1 MTGASSLP
9 LQTWGGEFPVQYS
22 SNLAIIFMV
31 IFSLVMI
38 GIGILAGRYQS
49 SEEDYYVAGRSAGIL
64 VIALSIFASIQS
76 GWGIVGFPGSAYRTG
91 FEFIFIMGTSVIVG
105 FVVAFWLLARKMRLL
120 GEVRNAITA
129 PDAMYYRF
137 EDERVRLLGA
147 TAVFLGSMGYLASQ
161 YAALGIIGALVL
173 PVGFYQALII
183 GLIVLG
189 FYTVIGGI
197 LAAIWSDAIQG
208 AMMIV
213 GAFLTVYYV
222 FTNFEG
228 GFSGMV
234 STLETQSPQIFEFT
248 MLGGNG
254 LASIGFLISAIIIG
268 LTLAGQP
275 HAITKFY
282 MTKRVSILK
291 WGALI
296 SGLGYLLTSLYWW
309 VGPLMRAAVARGQF
323 GGELPAPDVALP
335 MALIEFAPPVVTA
348 FVLTSIVA
356 AIMSTSNAFLN
367 VGAAAIVHDFLMK
380 HRDVDLSDHQ
390 QVLWSRVATGG
401 LLVGAGVVAATFPG
415 LIFVL
420 GAAGWAIFASVIF
433 PGVALAY
440 NWGGATTEGV
450 LWGGGVGLGTTVA
463 FAYGAQYFGLSL
475 PVGLLGGQV
484 ATVLGIVVFVG
495 VSMVTDTNS
504 YDDMADDIQ
513 TVLAV
518 PRISGEPGEGGG
530 ARTVQ
535 ADGGSQ
541 RSNQDS

>member
-1 MTGASSLP
+1 MTSTLP
-9 LQTWGGEFPVQYS
+9 LQAWGGELPVQYS
-22 SNLAIIFMV
+22 SDLAVVFMV
-31 IFSLVMI
+31 VFSLLMI
-38 GIGILAGRYQS
+38 GIGVLAGRSQS
-49 SEEDYYVAGRSAGIL
+49 SEEDYFVAGRSAGIL
-64 VIALSIFASIQS
+64 VIALSVFASIQS
-76 GWGIVGFPGSAYRTG
+76 GWGIVGFPGSAYTNG

-105 FVVAFWLLARKMRLL
+105 FVVAYWLLARKMRLL
-120 GEVRNAITA
+120 GEMRNAITA

-147 TAVFLGSMGYLASQ
+147 AAVFLGSMGYLASQ

-173 PVGFYQALII
+173 PVGFYEALIV

-208 AMMIV
+208 TMMII
-213 GAFLTVYYV
+213 GSFLTVYYV
-222 FTNFEG
+222 FTNYEG
-228 GFSGMV
+228 GLGGMI
-234 STLETQSPQIFEFT
+234 STLQTNSPEMFQFT
-248 MLGGNG
+248 LLGGDG
-254 LASIGFLISAIIIG
+254 VASLGFLLSAIVIG

-309 VGPLMRAAVARGQF
+309 VGPLMRAAVSRGQF
-323 GGELPAPDVALP
+323 GGELPASDVVLP
-335 MALIEFAPPVVTA
+335 MALIEYAPPVVTA

-367 VGAAAIVHDFLMK
+367 IGASAVVHDFLIKYME
-380 HRDVDLSDHQ
+380 VDLSSSQ
-390 QVLWSRVATGG
+390 QVLWSRVITGG

-433 PGVALAY
+433 PGVALSY
-440 NWGGATTEGV
+440 NWGGATTEGI
-450 LWGGGVGLGTTVA
+450 LAGGSVGLGLTIA
-463 FAYGAQYFGLSL
+463 FAYGANYVGLSL
-475 PVGLLGGQV
+475 PLGLLGGQV
-484 ATVLGIVVFVG
+484 ATVLGILVFVG
-495 VSMVTDTNS
+495 VSLVTGTNA
-504 YDDMADDIQ
+504 YGDMAQDVRRVVDVSRVSGQ
-513 TVLAV
+513 T
-518 PRISGEPGEGGG
+518 SGGG
-530 ARTVQ
+530 GPAVQ
-535 ADGGSQ
+535 ADGGTP
-541 RSNQDS
+541 QDDQES

>member
-1 MTGASSLP
+1 MTVAIVP
-9 LQTWGGEFPVQYS
+9 LQTWGGELPVQYS
-22 SNLAIIFMV
+22 SNLAIVFMV

-64 VIALSIFASIQS
+64 VIALSVFASIQS
-76 GWGIVGFPGSAYRTG
+76 GWGIVGFPGSAYQTG
-91 FEFIFIMGTSVIVG
+91 FEFIFIMGTSVILG
-105 FVVAFWLLARKMRLL
+105 FVVAYWLLARKMRLL

-147 TAVFLGSMGYLASQ
+147 AAVFLGSMGYLASQ

-173 PVGFYQALII
+173 PVGFYEALIV

-208 AMMIV
+208 GMMII
-213 GAFLTVYYV
+213 GAFLTVFYV

-228 GFSGMV
+228 GFDGMV
-234 STLETQSPQIFEFT
+234 TTLQSQSPEMFQFT
-248 MLGGNG
+248 LLGGDG
-254 LASIGFLISAIIIG
+254 LASVGFLLSAIIIG
-268 LTLAGQP
+268 LTLPGQP

-282 MTKRVSILK
+282 MSKRVSILK

-296 SGLGYLLTSLYWW
+296 SGLGYLMTSLYWW
-309 VGPLMRAAVARGQF
+309 VGPLMRAAVSRGQF
-323 GGELPAPDVALP
+323 GGELPATDVALP
-335 MALIEFAPPVVTA
+335 MALIEYAPPVVTA

-367 VGAAAIVHDFLMK
+367 IGAAAIVHDFLIQYMNT
-380 HRDVDLSDHQ
+380 DLSDSQ
-390 QVLWSRVATGG
+390 QVLWSRVVTGG
-401 LLVGAGVVAATFPG
+401 LLVGAGVIAATFPG

-440 NWGGATTEGV
+440 NWRGATTEGI
-450 LWGGGVGLGTTVA
+450 LWGGAVGLGTTVA
-463 FAYGAQYFGLSL
+463 FAYGAQYVGLTL

-484 ATVLGIVVFVG
+484 ATVLGILVFIG
-495 VSMVTDTNS
+495 VSLVTDTCS
-504 YDDMADDIQ
+504 YNDVPDDIQ
-513 TVLAV
+513 TVLDV
-518 PRISGEPGEGGG
+518 SRVSGQTSDGRALG
-530 ARTVQ
+530 
-535 ADGGSQ
+535 ADGGSRQ
-541 RSNQDS
+541 ADQER